1 MYSSALNMM
10 FVSGADGQW
19 SGSPRG
25 REHFARLGLTC
36 VPLLHPSTV
45 LTYGDILE
53 FVWCVCVWGGRVSV
67 EGKTEWMEGYGHQ
80 LRSGAR

>member
-1 MYSSALNMM
+1 MM
-10 FVSGADGQW
+10 FVSEADGQW
-19 SGSPRG
+19 SGSPGG

-36 VPLLHPSTV
+36 VPLLHPSGV

-53 FVWCVCVWGGRVSV
+53 FVCVLCVCVGVWVSV

-80 LRSGAR
+80 LRSGPG

>member
-1 MYSSALNMM
+1 MCSSALNMM
-10 FVSGADGQW
+10 FVSEADGQW

-53 FVWCVCVWGGRVSV
+53 FVWCVCVCG
-67 EGKTEWMEGYGHQ
+67 EC
-80 LRSGAR
+80 

>member
-10 FVSGADGQW
+10 FVSEADGQW
-19 SGSPRG
+19 SGSPGG

-36 VPLLHPSTV
+36 VPLLHPSRV

-53 FVWCVCVWGGRVSV
+53 FVCVCAVCVWG
-67 EGKTEWMEGYGHQ
+67 
-80 LRSGAR
+80 